1 MSRIVLVLCLFV
13 LYLCISVDT
22 VKERCPT
29 TSTCVE
35 SDFQYTCTVNIC
47 PIGTTGRTYQTCDHG
62 TWSQSVSTPC
72 VRQPPSKLQYKTDIL
87 NVYVNVSF
95 YIEASYECQFCN
107 FTIYPPN
114 VLPDSVKFTSNDG
127 NFQGVFTEPVDN
139 LAVTVIATNYLGS
152 TNTTVYFNAQPYPH
166 PHDMKYISNAPNFL
180 GKVYDFIFSNQI
192 NLFSILIL
200 LLLVCIIVYG
210 WATSHVHQLPIVYK

>member
-47 PIGTTGRTYQTCDHG
+47 PIGTTGRTYNSD
-62 TWSQSVSTPC
+62 VF
-72 VRQPPSKLQYKTDIL
+72 

-114 VLPDSVKFTSNDG
+114 VLPDSVKFTSDDG
-127 NFQGVFTEPVDN
+127 NFQGVFTKPVEN
-139 LAVTVIATNYLGS
+139 LTVTVIATNYLRS

-166 PHDMKYISNAPNFL
+166 PHDMKYISNAPDFW
-180 GKVYDFIFSNQI
+180 GKIHDFIFPMQV

-210 WATSHVHQLPIVYK
+210 WATSHVYQLPIVYK